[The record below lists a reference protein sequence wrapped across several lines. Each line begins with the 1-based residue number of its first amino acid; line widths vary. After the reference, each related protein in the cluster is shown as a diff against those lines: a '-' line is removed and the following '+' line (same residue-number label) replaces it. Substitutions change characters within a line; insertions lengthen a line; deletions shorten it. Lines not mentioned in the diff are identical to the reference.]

1 MGSRIGGKMTSTVR
15 VTPGI
20 SRYKVVWRVEE
31 VSTELREIHARRRSN
46 MEIGMPVRKDHIL
59 QGVIRKDPLKF
70 RKEKLTALEAR
81 GQMLVF
87 DVKQVRRKT
96 LDGNYPHQ
104 FFSN

>member
-20 SRYKVVWRVEE
+20 SRYKVVWRVVK
-31 VSTELREIHARRRSN
+31 VSTELREIH
-46 MEIGMPVRKDHIL
+46 E
-59 QGVIRKDPLKF
+59 KF
-70 RKEKLTALEAR
+70 TALEAR